1 VPSIALNREVVVHDE
16 RPERSRVETDMFR
29 SRPYAAIVLAF
40 VSFLAV
46 PSAHAQQ
53 KGNTWS
59 GYILKGPQDPF
70 AEAPLTTFSYV
81 SATWTQ
87 PSVVCTTPNA
97 EVSIWVGLDGN
108 GTPTVE
114 QTGTIAVCG
123 SAAAPLY
130 YKAWWEMYAPDSNS
144 TGQMLF
150 DVSPGDVIEASVT
163 YTNGTFVLA
172 ITDKTTGKS
181 STTTHTCDAAVICYR
196 GTAEWII
203 ERPGS
208 GKYPLADY
216 GKAGFSKLAV
226 QSAGP
231 SPTTI
236 EMDMVDKS
244 NNNTLLSTCNLVT
257 ISQTFI
263 ACSWVAAQ

>member
-1 VPSIALNREVVVHDE
+1 LEA
-16 RPERSRVETDMFR
+16 DMSR
-29 SRPYAAIVLAF
+29 SRPLAAIALAF
-40 VSFLAV
+40 ASLLAV
-46 PSAHAQQ
+46 PGAQAQ
-53 KGNTWS
+53 EKGNSWS

-70 AEAPLTTFSYV
+70 SAAPFTTFSYV

-97 EVSIWVGLDGN
+97 EVSIWVGLDGD

-130 YKAWWEMYAPDSNS
+130 YKAWWEMYAGSHS
-144 TGQMLF
+144 SGQLLF
-150 DVSPGDVIEASVT
+150 DVYPGDVIEASVT
-163 YTNGTFVLA
+163 YTNGGFVLA

-181 STTTHTCDAAVICYR
+181 STTTQTCDSAVICYR

-216 GKAGFSKLAV
+216 GKAGFTNLAA
-226 QSAGP
+226 QSSGP
-231 SPTTI
+231 NPTTI

-244 NNNTLLSTCNLVT
+244 DNTTLSTCELVT
-257 ISQTFI
+257 IFQTFI
-263 ACSWVAAQ
+263 ACTWLAAQ